1 MKVMK
6 DYGQDFWENCWKQN
20 TLEEYSGYL
29 SKYHR
34 RQNPVIDLLKRHN
47 VHYVCDAACGYG
59 AYSLMLASN
68 GFQVEGFDISPTSVE
83 VTKELLK
90 RYGIDSSNYKVA
102 SVLNTGYEEIFNAV
116 VACSVL
122 DHLYEEDAKKA
133 LDELL
138 RIVKKD
144 GIVVVSFDGIDEDY
158 VETAHEVTADG
169 SFLYSE
175 GKRSGMVFHY
185 YSDEKLKRWLNLYPV
200 IDSFA
205 NDDGERFFAI
215 QKRGV

>member
-1 MKVMK
+1 MMN
-6 DYGQDFWENCWKQN
+6 DYGQDFWETCWKQN
-20 TLEEYSGYL
+20 TLEEYSKYL
-29 SKYHR
+29 SKYYR
-34 RQNPVIDLLKRHN
+34 RQNPVIDLLKRYN

-90 RYGIDSSNYKVA
+90 QYNIDSCNYKVA
-102 SVLNTGYEEIFNAV
+102 SVLNTGYEEIFEAV

-122 DHLYEEDAKKA
+122 DHLYTEDAREA

-144 GIVVVSFDGIDEDY
+144 GIVVVSFDGMDEDY
-158 VETAHEVTADG
+158 VETPHEVTADG

-175 GKRSGMVFHY
+175 GKRNGMVFHY
-185 YSDEKLKRWLNLYPV
+185 YSDEELKKWLNSYHV
-200 IDSFA
+200 IDSFT
-205 NDDGERFFAI
+205 NDEGERFYAI
-215 QKRGV
+215 QK